1 VVIKF
6 ISAKFYTLF
15 FIVSLVPDLSTF
27 RQLAQQSDII
37 PVCLDLMADLETPV
51 AVYARLR
58 SQGEAFLFESVTGGE
73 HIGRYSFCGSAPALT
88 ITAWEQETEIVQ
100 RDGKKQRIPTPRDP
114 LDLIKQEVSG
124 LRVAKIPGLPPFV
137 GGMVGMVSYEYIH
150 RVEPSV
156 PRPAKDPAQAPL
168 LHFMLVDRVVAFDN
182 ARQTLRLIVN
192 ARISSP
198 QDADQAYAQAK
209 AALEALK
216 KIVTGPRAATDAEM
230 PAVAEFAQGQAN
242 VSQEKFTASLKRTQE
257 YIRAGDCVQV
267 VLSRRTDVPFKGNP
281 LDLYRVLRHVN
292 PSPYMFVIETKQGFD
307 VVGASPEVNVRLTG
321 RRCEIRPIA
330 GTRPRGVDEA
340 ADRQLEVDLLADPK
354 ERSEHLM
361 LVDLARNDLGRV
373 CVPGSVKVPA
383 YAIIERYSH
392 VMHIVSQV
400 EGDLKADQDAFDLF
414 RATFPAGTLTGAP
427 KVRAMQVISE
437 LEGERRGIYGGAVGY
452 FGFDGG
458 HDSCI
463 VIRTAAL
470 RQGVASVQAGAGIV
484 ADSVALSE
492 YEETVNKSKGVLR
505 ALSLASGLKS

>member
-1 VVIKF
+1 
-6 ISAKFYTLF
+6 
-15 FIVSLVPDLSTF
+15 
-27 RQLAQQSDII
+27 
-37 PVCLDLMADLETPV
+37 MADLETPV

-58 SQGEAFLFESVTGGE
+58 ALGSPFLFESVTGGE
-73 HIGRYSFCGSAPALT
+73 HIGRYSFCGAAPAMTL
-88 ITAWEQETEIVQ
+88 TAWEDRTEVVR
-100 RDGKKQRIPTPRDP
+100 RDGSKETFPTPADP
-114 LDLIKQEVSG
+114 LTLVKKELSG

-137 GGMVGMVSYEYIH
+137 GGMVGMVSYEYVH
-150 RVEPSV
+150 RIEPTV
-156 PRPAKDPAQAPL
+156 PQPAKDPAGTPL

-192 ARISSP
+192 VRVKSP
-198 QDADQAYAQAK
+198 DDADIAWATALQE
-209 AALEALK
+209 LEALRAV
-216 KIVTGPRAATDAEM
+216 VTGPRAALAAEL
-230 PAVAEFAQGQAN
+230 PAAATFATGQAN
-242 VSQEKFTASLKRTQE
+242 VSQPAFEAAIRQTQE

-267 VLSRRTDVPFKGNP
+267 VLSRRIDVGFQGDP

-292 PSPYMFVIETKQGFD
+292 PSPYMFVMETDRGFD

-330 GTRPRGVDEA
+330 GTRPRGADETT
-340 ADRQLEVDLLADPK
+340 DRLFESELLADPK
-354 ERSEHLM
+354 EQSEHLM

-373 CVPGSVKVPA
+373 CVPGSVKVPD

-400 EGDLKADQDAFDLF
+400 EGELSPERDAFDLF
-414 RATFPAGTLTGAP
+414 RATFPAGTLSGAP
-427 KVRAMQVISE
+427 KVRAMQIIAE

-470 RQGVASVQAGAGIV
+470 RNGVASIQAGAGIV
-484 ADSVALSE
+484 ADSVPTSE

-505 ALSLASGLKS
+505 ALGLAAGLRT

>member
-1 VVIKF
+1 
-6 ISAKFYTLF
+6 
-15 FIVSLVPDLSTF
+15 
-27 RQLAQQSDII
+27 
-37 PVCLDLMADLETPV
+37 MADLETPV

-58 SQGEAFLFESVTGGE
+58 ALGSPFLFESVTGGE
-73 HIGRYSFCGSAPALT
+73 HIGRYSFCGAAPAMTL
-88 ITAWEQETEIVQ
+88 TAWEDRTEVVR
-100 RDGKKQRIPTPRDP
+100 RDGSKETFPTPADP
-114 LDLIKQEVSG
+114 LTLVKKELSG

-137 GGMVGMVSYEYIH
+137 GGMVGMVSYEYVH
-150 RVEPSV
+150 RIEPTV
-156 PRPAKDPAQAPL
+156 PQPAKDPAGTPL

-192 ARISSP
+192 VRVKSP
-198 QDADQAYAQAK
+198 DDADIAWATALQE
-209 AALEALK
+209 LEALRAV
-216 KIVTGPRAATDAEM
+216 VTGPRAALAAEL
-230 PAVAEFAQGQAN
+230 PAAATFATGQAN
-242 VSQEKFTASLKRTQE
+242 VSQPAFEAAIRQTQE

-267 VLSRRTDVPFKGNP
+267 VLSRRIDVGFQGDP

-292 PSPYMFVIETKQGFD
+292 PSPYMFVMETDRGFD

-330 GTRPRGVDEA
+330 GTRPRGADETT
-340 ADRQLEVDLLADPK
+340 DRLLESELLADPK
-354 ERSEHLM
+354 EQSEHLM

-373 CVPGSVKVPA
+373 CVPGSVKVPD

-400 EGDLKADQDAFDLF
+400 EGELSPERDAFDLF
-414 RATFPAGTLTGAP
+414 RATFPAGTLSGAP
-427 KVRAMQVISE
+427 KVRAMQIIAE

-470 RQGVASVQAGAGIV
+470 RNGVASIQAGAGIV
-484 ADSVALSE
+484 ADSVPTSE

-505 ALSLASGLKS
+505 ALGLAAGLRT